1 MSVKDCE
8 EGDQR
13 ATEVD
18 IDDASMNHMPDLW
31 NSDVMDANVSRRIER
46 ARKLTEKRLKYR
58 LELQRE
64 RRSKLHRKLFRK
76 SIMIDEMT
84 YSWVNATAI
93 REEMDQFN
101 DIMKFF
107 I

>member
-1 MSVKDCE
+1 
-8 EGDQR
+8 
-13 ATEVD
+13 
-18 IDDASMNHMPDLW
+18 
-31 NSDVMDANVSRRIER
+31 MDANVSRRIER

-58 LELQRE
+58 LELQKE

-107 I
+107 M